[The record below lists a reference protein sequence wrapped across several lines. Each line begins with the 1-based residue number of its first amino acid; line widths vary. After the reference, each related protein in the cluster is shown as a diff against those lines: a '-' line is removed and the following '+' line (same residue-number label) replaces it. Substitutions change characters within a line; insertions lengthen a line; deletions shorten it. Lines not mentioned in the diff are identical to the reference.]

1 MKGLETGKTPVM
13 IDPPATSI
21 RSVAFASLI
30 GTTIEGYDFFLIAM
44 ALVTIVSVLVA
55 SETRDRMME

>member
-1 MKGLETGKTPVM
+1 M
-13 IDPPATSI
+13 IDPPASSI